1 MLKLGYAEIDITPDI
16 PMPLIGFNRVDSIS
30 RGILKPLLAQVA
42 VWENADCCCLIC
54 IDSIGFAKFLSDSL
68 RTRVAKVLNVS
79 KDKVMLCFSHCHS
92 APDADSMT
100 DYYEMVCRKIE
111 SATRSA
117 LSDMQPVLVGW
128 TNVEAEIGVNR
139 REGNSNIDKRVGILK
154 ICGLN
159 NDMRLLLLRVTA
171 HCNVLKRDN
180 YFISPDYFGAIRD
193 RLQDKYGCH
202 TMVIQGAAGNIAPK
216 YFNSELTPIDADG
229 PQYVRSTT
237 ALEDM
242 ADAICEKMAEKIDVI
257 NITEDLSAKMCSR
270 NILLNAN
277 VPSYEEAEHITEEAK
292 QYCGID
298 GSEWLQE
305 VSRLHNKGVSCQ
317 EENCEIQYFSIG
329 QWCICGV
336 PYELMVEFALEP
348 VKILKNEYFYV
359 NGYTN
364 GCLSYFPT
372 EEEFELGGYEVYWSL
387 LIYYKYFNRVFPFEK
402 ESASKLIGC
411 IVQEMLSNSVQ

>member
-1 MLKLGYAEIDITPDI
+1 MLKFGYAETDITPNG
-16 PMPLIGFNRVDSIS
+16 PMPLIGIYRPDNLS
-30 RGILKPLLAQVA
+30 RGVMKPLLAQVS
-42 VWENADCCCLIC
+42 VWESEEICCLIC
-54 IDSIGFAKFLSDSL
+54 IDSIGFAKYLSDRL
-68 RTRVAKVLNVS
+68 RANISKFLNGS
-79 KDKVMLCFSHCHS
+79 TDKVMLCFSHCHS
-92 APDADSMT
+92 ASDADSMK
-100 DYYEMVCRKIE
+100 DYYEMVCSKIK

-117 LSDMQPVLVGW
+117 LAGMQPVLVGW

-154 ICGLN
+154 VSGLN

-180 YFISPDYFGAIRD
+180 YYISPDYFGSIREL
-193 RLQDKYGCH
+193 LQDKYNCH
-202 TMVIQGAAGNIAPK
+202 IMVIQGAAGNIAPK
-216 YFNSELTPIDADG
+216 YFNSELTPVDANG

-242 ADAICEKMAEKIDVI
+242 ADAIYDKMAEKINVI
-257 NITEDLSAKMCSR
+257 DMAEDLSAKMYSR
-270 NILLNAN
+270 NISLNAN
-277 VPSYEEAEHITEEAK
+277 VPSYEEAEHIAEDAK

-305 VSRLHNKGVSCQ
+305 VSRLHDEGIRYQ
-317 EENCEIQYFSIG
+317 EENCEIQYFFIG
-329 QWCICGV
+329 QWCLCGM

-348 VKILKNEYFYV
+348 MKVLEDEYFYV

-402 ESASKLIGC
+402 ESASKLIDC
-411 IVQEMLSNSVQ
+411 IVQEKSSNSVQ

>member
-1 MLKLGYAEIDITPDI
+1 MLKLGYAEIDITPNE
-16 PMPLIGFNRVDSIS
+16 PMALIGFYRPDNVS
-30 RGILKPLLAQVA
+30 RGVMKPLLAQVS
-42 VWENADCCCLIC
+42 VWESEELCCLIC
-54 IDSIGFAKFLSDSL
+54 IDSIGFAKYLSDRL
-68 RTRVAKVLNVS
+68 RANISKILNVS
-79 KDKVMLCFSHCHS
+79 TDKVMLCFSHCHS
-92 APDADSMT
+92 APDADSMK

-111 SATRSA
+111 SATRCA

-139 REGNSNIDKRVGILK
+139 RAGNGNIDKRVGILK
-154 ICGLN
+154 VSGLN
-159 NDMRLLLLRVTA
+159 NDMRLLLIRVMA

-180 YFISPDYFGAIRD
+180 YNISPDYFGSIREL
-193 RLQDKYGCH
+193 LQDKYNCH
-202 TMVIQGAAGNIAPK
+202 IMVIQGAAGNIAPK

-229 PQYVRSTT
+229 PQYVRSIT

-242 ADAICEKMAEKIDVI
+242 ADAIYEKMAEKINVI
-257 NITEDLSAKMCSR
+257 DMAEDLSAKMYSR
-270 NILLNAN
+270 NISLNAN
-277 VPSYEEAEHITEEAK
+277 VPSYEEAEHIAEEAK

-305 VSRLHNKGVSCQ
+305 VSRLHNEGIRYQ
-317 EENCEIQYFSIG
+317 EENCEIQYFCIG
-329 QWCICGV
+329 QWCLCGM

-348 VKILKNEYFYV
+348 MKVLEDEYFYV

-402 ESASKLIGC
+402 ESASKLIDC
-411 IVQEMLSNSVQ
+411 IVQEKSSNSVQ